1 MKISWKLTF
10 LLAVMAG
17 IGAWLTLDHGARG
30 RVENLWRKVSNS
42 SAHAEDTRSSK
53 VWFPESS
60 SKVPWDHTIVLAA
73 DQSKGIGLRTVA
85 VEQQTLPTLLRLSG
99 ITDYDPATLTVVRS
113 QFDSRVDKVL
123 VDLGSVVKP
132 GDPLLELF
140 STDLAVAK
148 NDYETAVSQHA
159 RDKKVLEYK
168 APLAETNAIPR
179 KDLIEAQNDEAKSNL
194 QMKLAKDKL
203 LVFGLTEK
211 EIADVPNE
219 DGVKKAKMIL
229 RSRAAGIV
237 IKRSVVR
244 GNYYDSKDELMQ
256 IAPLEH
262 LWVRGNVSELDAD
275 KVQVGQRLT
284 VVFPYSS
291 LTIDGKVEYID
302 KAIDMD
308 SRSAK
313 FRASIPNPEGRL
325 KAGMFVRVLLE
336 VSPKE
341 GQTVIPRGAM
351 VSVDRVDYVFAKQPG
366 KNDKFERR
374 PIVVAKE
381 NNDFVVVSKPSPG
394 NPELKPGDEVV
405 ATGSLILEQMY
416 EDRVMVEGEFLS
428 TQPELDEKIVPL
440 NHHDVSISVKP

>member
-42 SAHAEDTRSSK
+42 AAHAEDTRSSK

-275 KVQVGQRLT
+275 KVQVGQKLK

-308 SRSAK
+308 TRSAK

-440 NHHDVSISVKP
+440 NHHEVSISVKP